1 MPSFNRVIL
10 IGNLTRDP
18 EIRYASGNNAI
29 CKFGLAVSRNYT
41 TRDGEKREDTTFVDI
56 DAFGKVGE
64 ILGKYLSKGRPV
76 MIEGRLQLD
85 TWESKEG
92 EKRSKLKVVCENFQ
106 FLGSGRGGADDAGS
120 GGDSGSEMTR
130 SSPPPR
136 ESSSRTGDGPSED
149 FDDEDIPF

>member
-1 MPSFNRVIL
+1 MPSYNRVIL

-18 EIRYASGNNAI
+18 EVRFATGNNAI

-41 TRDGEKREDTTFVDI
+41 TRDGEKREETTFVDI

-64 ILGKYLSKGRPV
+64 ILGKYLQKGRPV

-85 TWESKEG
+85 SWETKEG
-92 EKRSKLKVVCENFQ
+92 EKRQKLKVVCENFQ
-106 FLGSGRGGADDAGS
+106 FLGGRGDDGGGS
-120 GGDSGSEMTR
+120 GGGGNFEKT
-130 SSPPPR
+130 SPPQR
-136 ESSSRTGDGPSED
+136 ESSTRSGSGSSEE

>member
-18 EIRYASGNNAI
+18 EIRFASGNNAI
-29 CKFGLAVSRNYT
+29 CKLGLAVSRNYT
-41 TRDGEKREDTTFVDI
+41 TRDGEKREETTFVDV
-56 DAFGKVGE
+56 DAFGKVAE

-106 FLGSGRGGADDAGS
+106 FLGGGRGGEESSGGGS
-120 GGDSGSEMTR
+120 GGGGGYERT
-130 SSPPPR
+130 SPPPR
-136 ESSSRTGDGPSED
+136 EGSARSGGGPSEN

>member
-1 MPSFNRVIL
+1 MASFNRVIL

-18 EIRYASGNNAI
+18 EVRFASGNNAI

-41 TRDGEKREDTTFVDI
+41 TRDGEKREETTFVDI

-92 EKRSKLKVVCENFQ
+92 DKRSKLKVVCENFQ
-106 FLGSGRGGADDAGS
+106 FLNSGRGGDEDRS
-120 GGDSGSEMTR
+120 GGSNMTR
-130 SSPPPR
+130 SAPPPR
-136 ESSSRTGDGPSED
+136 ESSARSGDGPSDE
-149 FDDEDIPF
+149 FDDQDIPF

>member
-1 MPSFNRVIL
+1 MASFNRVIL

-18 EIRYASGNNAI
+18 EVRFASGNNAI

-41 TRDGEKREDTTFVDI
+41 TRDGEKREETTFVDI

-106 FLGSGRGGADDAGS
+106 FLGSGRGDEESGGS
-120 GGDSGSEMTR
+120 GSYER

-136 ESSSRTGDGPSED
+136 ESSSRSGSGPAEN

>member
-1 MPSFNRVIL
+1 MASYNRVIL

-18 EIRYASGNNAI
+18 EVRFASGNNAI

-41 TRDGEKREDTTFVDI
+41 TRDGEKREETTFVDI

-85 TWESKEG
+85 TWENKEG

-106 FLGSGRGGADDAGS
+106 FLGSGRGGDEEGS
-120 GGDSGSEMTR
+120 GGGGYTR

-136 ESSSRTGDGPSED
+136 ESSSRSGGGPAED

>member
-1 MPSFNRVIL
+1 MPSYNRVIL

-18 EIRYASGNNAI
+18 EVRFASGNNAI

-41 TRDGEKREDTTFVDI
+41 TRDGEKREETTFVDI

-92 EKRSKLKVVCENFQ
+92 DKRSKLKVVCENFQ
-106 FLGSGRGGADDAGS
+106 FLGGRGGDDAPTGGNGGGS
-120 GGDSGSEMTR
+120 YERTSPPKREGGARSGGGDSAE
-130 SSPPPR
+130 
-136 ESSSRTGDGPSED
+136 

>member
-1 MPSFNRVIL
+1 MASYNRVIL

-18 EIRYASGNNAI
+18 EVRFASGNNAI

-41 TRDGEKREDTTFVDI
+41 TKDGEKREDTTFVDI

-106 FLGSGRGGADDAGS
+106 FLGTGRGGEGER
-120 GGDSGSEMTR
+120 GGESSMTR

-136 ESSSRTGDGPSED
+136 EGGARSGDGPSED

>member
-1 MPSFNRVIL
+1 MPSYNRVIL

-18 EIRYASGNNAI
+18 EVRFASGNNAI

-41 TRDGEKREDTTFVDI
+41 TRDGEKREETTFVDV

-64 ILGKYLSKGRPV
+64 ILGKYLAKGRPV

-106 FLGSGRGGADDAGS
+106 FLGGRGDDAGS
-120 GGDSGSEMTR
+120 GGSGGGGGSYER
-130 SSPPPR
+130 SSPPAR
-136 ESSSRTGDGPSED
+136 EGSSRSGSGSSEEK

>member
-1 MPSFNRVIL
+1 MASFNRVIL

-18 EIRYASGNNAI
+18 EVRFASGNNAI
-29 CKFGLAVSRNYT
+29 CKFGLAVNRSYT
-41 TRDGEKREDTTFVDI
+41 TKDGEKREDTTFVDI
-56 DAFGKVGE
+56 DSFGKVGE
-64 ILGKYLSKGRPV
+64 ILGKYLSKGSPV

-106 FLGSGRGGADDAGS
+106 FLGSGGGRGDEEGAGGS
-120 GGDSGSEMTR
+120 SGYSRT
-130 SSPPPR
+130 SPPPR
-136 ESSSRTGDGPSED
+136 ESSARSGEGPSEN

>member
-18 EIRYASGNNAI
+18 EVRFASGNSAI
-29 CKFGLAVSRNYT
+29 CKFGLAMSRNYT
-41 TRDGEKREDTTFVDI
+41 TRDGEKREDTTFVDV

-64 ILGKYLSKGRPV
+64 ILGKYLQKGRPV

-85 TWESKEG
+85 TWETKEG

-106 FLGSGRGGADDAGS
+106 FIGGRGDDASS
-120 GGDSGSEMTR
+120 GGGGGNYERT
-130 SSPPPR
+130 SPPQR
-136 ESSSRTGDGPSED
+136 ESSSRSGSGSSEE

>member
-1 MPSFNRVIL
+1 MASYNRVIL

-18 EIRYASGNNAI
+18 EVRYATGNNAI

-41 TRDGEKREDTTFVDI
+41 TRDGEKREETTFVDI
-56 DAFGKVGE
+56 DAFGKVAE
-64 ILGKYLSKGRPV
+64 ILSKYLSKGRPV

-85 TWESKEG
+85 TWENKDG

-106 FLGSGRGGADDAGS
+106 FLGTGRSGDGESGGS
-120 GGDSGSEMTR
+120 GGDYNR
-130 SSPPPR
+130 SAPPPR
-136 ESSSRTGDGPSED
+136 ESSSRSGGGPAED